1 MASMIANGFYLAMVN
16 SSRTI
21 AHMC

>member
-1 MASMIANGFYLAMVN
+1 MIANGFYLAMVN